1 MIDIQIIQSAQLI
14 RRNFLKLNVELSKYQ
29 DDIRNIMNFLKKK
42 IVELEE
48 YNKNKVKNIKNKD
61 DIRVVSEE
69 LIKSIEEI
77 ESEEKK
83 LQRKV
88 SNINKEMEKLKKDE
102 ENLYKTIKDRYP
114 ELSDDEIVNQI
125 HSNLQN

>member
-77 ESEEKK
+77 ESE
-83 LQRKV
+83 
-88 SNINKEMEKLKKDE
+88 
-102 ENLYKTIKDRYP
+102 
-114 ELSDDEIVNQI
+114 
-125 HSNLQN
+125 